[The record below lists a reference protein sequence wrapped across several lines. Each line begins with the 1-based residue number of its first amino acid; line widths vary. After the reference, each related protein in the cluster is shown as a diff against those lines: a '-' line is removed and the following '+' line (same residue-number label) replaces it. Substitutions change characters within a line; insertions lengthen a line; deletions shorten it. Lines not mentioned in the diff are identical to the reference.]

1 MGDYGDV
8 TPISETDILPFVGE
22 VQKFKKVVYQLLHQ
36 NKSHE
41 S

>member
-8 TPISETDILPFVGE
+8 TPISETDILPFVDE
-22 VQKFKKVVYQLLHQ
+22 VQEFKKVVCQLLQQ